1 MYGELLIYDAGP
13 ELNEVI
19 NQSSKRRKVVLVS
32 LISGEVIVCSK
43 FSKLYIQGK
52 LTGQN
57 RRNSRFLLSKN
68 TIMFFKLEDNNTK

>member
-13 ELNEVI
+13 ESNEVI

-52 LTGQN
+52 LTRQN
-57 RRNSRFLLSKN
+57 RRNSRFLPSKN
-68 TIMFFKLEDNNTK
+68 TLFFKLEDNNTK